1 MIGHDFTWEKS
12 RGTQRWV
19 EEKLDRAL
27 ANLRWN
33 QLFLDACVLNEDMA
47 TSDHSDILL
56 VLGDN
61 QVKHYR
67 KFRFENAWIRGSK
80 LKEDCYRELG
90 SIKGPLGVI
99 TYF

>member
-1 MIGHDFTWEKS
+1 MIGHH
-12 RGTQRWV
+12 GTQRWV

-47 TSDHSDILL
+47 TSDHSADILL

-61 QVKHYR
+61 QVKH
-67 KFRFENAWIRGSK
+67 
-80 LKEDCYRELG
+80 
-90 SIKGPLGVI
+90 
-99 TYF
+99 